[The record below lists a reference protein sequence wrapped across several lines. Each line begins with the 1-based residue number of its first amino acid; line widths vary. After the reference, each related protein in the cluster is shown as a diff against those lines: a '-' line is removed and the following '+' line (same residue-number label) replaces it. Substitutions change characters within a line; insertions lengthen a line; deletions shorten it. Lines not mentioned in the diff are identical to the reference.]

1 MGKRVRMGESFD
13 VDIDQTPSCLY
24 LLVAALLFYF
34 LPWLSFLVYLSSF
47 VSWAGLLANNYA

>member
-24 LLVAALLFYF
+24 LLVALLFYF